1 MNWIT
6 TAIRLVP
13 FVIKMIGIVELLF
26 DEVPDSGADKKAF
39 VMAAVE
45 GIFGVVLGISS
56 GGQAETW
63 KKIEPTISAIID
75 AVCDAIFPHE
85 EDKENG

>member
-1 MNWIT
+1 MAWVT
-6 TAIRLVP
+6 MAIRLIP
-13 FVIKMIGIVELLF
+13 FVIKMVGIVEKLF
-26 DEVPDSGADKKAF
+26 DDVPDSGADKKQF
-39 VMAAVE
+39 VMTAVE

-63 KKIEPTISAIID
+63 AKLEPVISSVID

-85 EDKENG
+85 EEIDG

>member
-6 TAIRLVP
+6 MVIRLIP
-13 FVIKMIGIVELLF
+13 FVIKMIGIVEQLF
-26 DEVPDSGADKKAF
+26 DDVPDSGKDKKAF
-39 VMAAVE
+39 VMVTVE

-63 KKIEPTISAIID
+63 AKIEPTISKIID
-75 AVCDAIFPHE
+75 AVCDVVFPHKDQE
-85 EDKENG
+85 ITG

>member
-1 MNWIT
+1 MSWVTI
-6 TAIRLVP
+6 AIRLVP
-13 FVIKMIGIVELLF
+13 FVIKMVGIVEKLF
-26 DEVPDSGADKKAF
+26 DDVPDSGADKKAF

-63 KKIEPTISAIID
+63 AKIEPTISAIID

-85 EDKENG
+85 EEVDNA

>member
-6 TAIRLVP
+6 MAIRLVP

-26 DEVPDSGADKKAF
+26 DDVPDSGKDKKAF
-39 VMAAVE
+39 VMTAVE

-63 KKIEPTISAIID
+63 AKIEPTISSIID
-75 AVCDAIFPHE
+75 AVCDAVFPHE
-85 EDKENG
+85 EEING

>member
-6 TAIRLVP
+6 MAIRLVP
-13 FVIKMIGIVELLF
+13 FVIKMVGIVEKLF
-26 DEVPDSGADKKAF
+26 DDVPDSGADKKAF

-63 KKIEPTISAIID
+63 AKIEPTISAIID
-75 AVCDAIFPHE
+75 AVCDAIFPHDE
-85 EDKENG
+85 EVDNA